1 MTIYI
6 YNDNFTM
13 YHEEG
18 TCRTEIEQDFLKYEL
33 MDFLS
38 DHQKKVSHAITCLV
52 YGGSAQDGD
61 VRELCDEY
69 EQTLEDYIA
78 VNMEI
83 LEVDKEDINFYEE
96 KYDWGD

>member
-13 YHEEG
+13 YHEEE
-18 TCRTEIEQDFLKYEL
+18 TCRTEIEEDFLKYEL

-38 DHQKKVSHAITCLV
+38 DHQEEVSRAITCLV
-52 YGGSAQDGD
+52 YGGSAQDKD

-69 EQTLEDYIA
+69 EQTLVDYIA

-83 LEVDKEDINFYEE
+83 LEVDEEDIDFYEE